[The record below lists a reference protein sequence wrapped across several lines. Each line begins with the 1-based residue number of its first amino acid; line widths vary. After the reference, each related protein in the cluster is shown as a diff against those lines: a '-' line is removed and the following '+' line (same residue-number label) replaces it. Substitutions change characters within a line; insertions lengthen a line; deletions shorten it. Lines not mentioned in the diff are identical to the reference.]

1 MPTTGV
7 KAGRLTASGTR
18 LIVAAMAAACC
29 AVLLAL
35 PQAVFPREGP
45 GLALDPAAVRDVLR
59 HEERFE
65 PIAGEKVDRL
75 DELFAAQGRAE
86 TSDGEP
92 REVFEARRQELAEAV
107 AALRADAGDEAL
119 AALRAQALRELEP
132 ALAGELGSSE
142 EEAFLGS
149 FPRMLERYG
158 AMKDGRLVAPFFVAR
173 TLYKARWNSIH
184 GLPLTDGFAPVELQ
198 AYHGW
203 LALHA
208 HDAPAERR
216 LAALEAYAE
225 AGGAGAAEARAY
237 FAALAGRPEEA
248 AVRYGELWEQRG
260 DLRARNHAF
269 AIQGANP

>member
-1 MPTTGV
+1 MLTTGV
-7 KAGRLTASGTR
+7 KAGRVTASGTR

-45 GLALDPAAVRDVLR
+45 GLALDPGAVREVLR
-59 HEERFE
+59 REEQLE
-65 PIAGEKVDRL
+65 PVAGPEVERL
-75 DELFAAQGRAE
+75 AELYGAQGRAE
-86 TSDGEP
+86 TSEGEP
-92 REVFEARRQELAEAV
+92 REEFEARVRALAEAV
-107 AALRADAGDEAL
+107 EALRARAGDEAL

-132 ALAGELGSSE
+132 ALAGELDPSE

-173 TLYKARWNSIH
+173 TLFKARWNSIH
-184 GLPLTDGFAPVELQ
+184 RLPLTDGFAPIELQ

-208 HDAPAERR
+208 HDAPAAQR

-225 AGGAGAAEARAY
+225 AGGAGVAEARAY
-237 FAALAGRPEEA
+237 FAALAGRPAEA
-248 AVRYGELWEQRG
+248 VVRYGELWEEHG
-260 DLRARNHAF
+260 DLRARNHAL